1 MDGLPILTNPNV
13 RLVIKAIACVV
24 LMSWTAH
31 PAVADAEVEDRAPA
45 LFGLAETAFR
55 NGEYDRCVELLR
67 EAFDVRPHDQLH
79 LNIARCL
86 EAGERLGEA
95 HAEYELAIQ
104 SPLPESVVRRARSR
118 QAALR
123 PRLLHLVVS
132 SDGDDIAVHRD
143 GLEVC
148 RTPCEVWTDPGA
160 QVLTLLFPQGPRR
173 IRVEGEAGATVP
185 VHGSDLAQAPG
196 EEEVPIVVTPTRG
209 SRILLWSG
217 VVLVGAATAAA
228 IGAGVRTRRLHSD
241 YVAEPT
247 QDRRSQGERTTRIR
261 NVGLGIVGV
270 GGAMVVVSFTL
281 R

>member
-1 MDGLPILTNPNV
+1 MIKFACASIA
-13 RLVIKAIACVV
+13 LVF
-24 LMSWTAH
+24 LF
-31 PAVADAEVEDRAPA
+31 AVPTFADAPAQAEDRAPV

-55 NGEYDRCVELLR
+55 DGEYDRCVELLR

-95 HAEYELAIQ
+95 HAEYELAID
-104 SPLPESVVRRARSR
+104 SALPAPVVRRARSR

-132 SDGDDIAVHRD
+132 SDDDDVAVHRD

-148 RTPCEVWTDPGA
+148 RTPCEIWTDAGA
-160 QVLTLLFPQGPRR
+160 QVLTLLFSRGPQR
-173 IRVEGEAGATVP
+173 IRVEGAAGETVP
-185 VHGSDLAQAPG
+185 VHGSDLTRAAP
-196 EEEVPIVVTPTRG
+196 EEEAPVVATSGRG
-209 SRILLWSG
+209 SRILFWSG
-217 VVLVGAATAAA
+217 VVLLGAASAAA
-228 IGAGVRTRRLHSD
+228 IGAGVRTRRVHRQ
-241 YVAEPT
+241 YVDEPT
-247 QDRRSQGERTTRIR
+247 QDRRSQGQRLTRLR

-270 GGAMVVVSFTL
+270 GGAMVVVSFAL